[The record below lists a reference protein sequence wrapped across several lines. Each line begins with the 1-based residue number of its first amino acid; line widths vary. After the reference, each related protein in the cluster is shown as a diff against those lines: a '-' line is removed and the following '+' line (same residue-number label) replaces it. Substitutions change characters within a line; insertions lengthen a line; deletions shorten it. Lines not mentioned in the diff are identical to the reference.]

1 MSNVSYQTFLADSG
15 LAGAPQ
21 FAPLPQDTFTPAK
34 KDADRTLKIRVTK
47 RQEKWLQ
54 KIDDITGKGV
64 DTDAV
69 LRTLIDLARQL
80 DIDWAM
86 TASVDALRDEIRD
99 AVRIRHTTTPA

>member
-15 LAGAPQ
+15 LSGVPQ
-21 FAPLPQDTFTPAK
+21 FAPLPEDAFTHSK

-69 LRTLIDLARQL
+69 VRTLIDLARQL